1 MRITQRVSRELK
13 AASRR
18 ANEASREIKEAMMPM
33 IASIKRR
40 YSNGNKLRMAA
51 GAVSIAAAIGLVAM
65 AYVSERDRKEI
76 EEHRRKWAQEEYF
89 INLRQ
94 MNIHTNKLDVMKGM
108 INRIQTDINDIKEN
122 TQTTN
127 ITLEQLIGP
136 RKSASAF
143 I

>member
-18 ANEASREIKEAMMPM
+18 AKEASREIKEAMMPI

-40 YSNGNKLRMAA
+40 YSNGNKIRMAA
-51 GAVSIAAAIGLVAM
+51 GAISIAAAIGLVAM
-65 AYVSERDRKEI
+65 VHINGEDRKKKEI
-76 EEHRRKWAQEEYF
+76 QANREYYD
-89 INLRQ
+89 NLLS
-94 MNIHTNKLDVMKGM
+94 MATHSNKLDDIKIMVD
-108 INRIQTDINDIKEN
+108 RIQSDVKDVKES

-127 ITLEQLIGP
+127 IALEQLIKP